1 MIVLSVHWHILYL
14 SSNGFTALNAKC
26 VDWLLFLYF
35 FCTINPM
42 IKMVTQISNKVPA
55 TQAIIT
61 GNVDDLFPLAGLTGG
76 LVIKAVM
83 VPDVL
88 VALTG
93 ILSTVGTAVTVG
105 WTVGSTTVA
114 REAVES
120 KKR

>member
-1 MIVLSVHWHILYL
+1 
-14 SSNGFTALNAKC
+14 
-26 VDWLLFLYF
+26 
-35 FCTINPM
+35 M

-88 VALTG
+88 V
-93 ILSTVGTAVTVG
+93 I
-105 WTVGSTTVA
+105 
-114 REAVES
+114 ES
-120 KKR
+120 KRDNIVNTLLVLY